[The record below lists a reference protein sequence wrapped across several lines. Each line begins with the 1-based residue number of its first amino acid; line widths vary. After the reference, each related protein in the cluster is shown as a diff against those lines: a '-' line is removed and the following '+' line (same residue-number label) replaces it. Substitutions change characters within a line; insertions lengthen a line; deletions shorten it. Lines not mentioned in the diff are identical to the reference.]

1 MAYLHI
7 DSNLIPFFPQVIQD
21 MFRSWQGNAPGR
33 LFEDF
38 YDEFWGNEYEN
49 KKEDYLKAAK
59 LAYQNKLDTETE
71 KRSQASMGEQMNKSR
86 LARQKT
92 YTSFSGADMVASIR
106 TAGGKPIIFGEVQT
120 ISYSIYRPM
129 MPVTTLG
136 RINPTGVV
144 RGPRTIAGTM
154 IFTVFDRHVL
164 RNVMDQYATQTDSFR
179 TTYGM
184 DEAAIKDLRQYAKT
198 DEMPPF
204 DVNISFLNE
213 YGNSA
218 TLNIYAIHIMSE
230 GQTMSIED
238 MITENTMQYIAMD
251 IDLMDYGANATT
263 YGGKL

>member
-1 MAYLHI
+1 MASRHFDPELF
-7 DSNLIPFFPQVIQD
+7 PFFPQTIQD
-21 MFRSWQGNAPGR
+21 MFNSWRGNTSKS
-33 LFEDF
+33 FDDF
-38 YDEFWGNEYEN
+38 YDVDWGAYQS
-49 KKEDYLKAAK
+49 KKESIVIQAIADYRTKADAD
-59 LAYQNKLDTETE
+59 AYA
-71 KRSQASMGEQMNKSR
+71 RSQASVGEQMNKSR

-92 YTSFSGADMVASIR
+92 YTSFSGTDMVASIR

-136 RINPTGVV
+136 RINPSGVV

-164 RNVMDQYATQTDSFR
+164 RNVMDQYATQQNSFR

-184 DEAAIKDLRQYAKT
+184 DETAIIDLRQYAKT

-218 TLNIYAIHIMSE
+218 TLNIYGIYIMSE